1 MLPETLRYR
10 VGNGQHYSQGSYIL
24 FPPRISSEQV
34 PESQRG
40 PAPPKP
46 TLKGYWK
53 LFTYAPIGI
62 VSVNTAILYAT
73 YFCIAVQ
80 LPDTLSEVYSFSSTA
95 IGASYLAVGVAMIAG
110 SIIGGRANDW
120 RRAKLLAASTDNKV
134 DPESRLVDQ
143 IWGVIVCAA
152 GALMF
157 GWFAD
162 RAIHPAG
169 LLIATFIGEYFQ
181 RSEVY

>member
-1 MLPETLRYR
+1 
-10 VGNGQHYSQGSYIL
+10 
-24 FPPRISSEQV
+24 
-34 PESQRG
+34 
-40 PAPPKP
+40 
-46 TLKGYWK
+46 
-53 LFTYAPIGI
+53 
-62 VSVNTAILYAT
+62 
-73 YFCIAVQ
+73 
-80 LPDTLSEVYSFSSTA
+80 
-95 IGASYLAVGVAMIAG
+95 MIAG